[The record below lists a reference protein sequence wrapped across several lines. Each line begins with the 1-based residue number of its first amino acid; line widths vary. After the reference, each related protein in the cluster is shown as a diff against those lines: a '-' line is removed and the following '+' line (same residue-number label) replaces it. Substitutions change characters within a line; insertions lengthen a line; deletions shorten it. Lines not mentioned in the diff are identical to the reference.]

1 MKHEL
6 RDTWTPAVNVL
17 TWFMLVVSI
26 LSVLIR
32 LSTKL
37 WIFRKLTVDDV
48 LSIGAMVTCI
58 AQSIAISM
66 ATAGGLGQHWNT
78 LSVASRNS
86 MMKVSSDPFHE
97 NISSRITAQFA
108 LSLIVRTRGY
118 HPLHRL
124 HVLLQAGLYVLR
136 PQLDPCAIR
145 QVLRLWTWGFY
156 WCVDD
161 SRGLLGSLSMPGA
174 TYLGLLEW
182 EMLPSGT
189 WGYTSRSDTTR
200 SQFQVAW
207 FDYLGAT
214 NILSEAGI
222 IAQVLLVIVRVQA
235 DLHKKIT
242 LASVF
247 LLRIV
252 YVPLPS
258 FSP

>member
-1 MKHEL
+1 
-6 RDTWTPAVNVL
+6 
-17 TWFMLVVSI
+17 
-26 LSVLIR
+26 
-32 LSTKL
+32 
-37 WIFRKLTVDDV
+37 
-48 LSIGAMVTCI
+48 
-58 AQSIAISM
+58 
-66 ATAGGLGQHWNT
+66 
-78 LSVASRNS
+78 
-86 MMKVSSDPFHE
+86 
-97 NISSRITAQFA
+97 
-108 LSLIVRTRGY
+108 
-118 HPLHRL
+118 
-124 HVLLQAGLYVLR
+124 
-136 PQLDPCAIR
+136 
-145 QVLRLWTWGFY
+145 
-156 WCVDD
+156 
-161 SRGLLGSLSMPGA
+161 
-174 TYLGLLEW
+174 
-182 EMLPSGT
+182 MLPSGT